1 MNYKYMVVYKKQDG
15 NIIYRACRTKP
26 KYNKGE
32 STSMGWYV
40 LDILHLYNGKAL
52 SYIEYDALLQRRLK
66 IRNITKYIDI
76 SLIEKVFYL
85 ILLMIILHQLM

>member
-1 MNYKYMVVYKKQDG
+1 VNYKYMIVYKKQDG

-52 SYIEYDALLQRRLK
+52 SYIDYDALLQRRLK

>member
-1 MNYKYMVVYKKQDG
+1 MNYKYMIVYKKQDG

-52 SYIEYDALLQRRLK
+52 SYIDYDALLQRRLK

>member
-1 MNYKYMVVYKKQDG
+1 MIVYKKQDG

-52 SYIEYDALLQRRLK
+52 SYIDYDALLQRRLK

>member
-1 MNYKYMVVYKKQDG
+1 MNYKYMIVYKKQDG
-15 NIIYRACRTKP
+15 NIIYRACRIKP

-40 LDILHLYNGKAL
+40 LDILHLYNSKAL
-52 SYIEYDALLQRRLK
+52 SYIDYDALLQRRLK
-66 IRNITKYIDI
+66 IRDITKYIDI

>member
-1 MNYKYMVVYKKQDG
+1 MNYKYMIVYKKQDG

-52 SYIEYDALLQRRLK
+52 SYIDYDALLQRRLK
-66 IRNITKYIDI
+66 IRDITKYINI

>member
-1 MNYKYMVVYKKQDG
+1 MVVYKKQNG

-32 STSMGWYV
+32 STSMGWNV

-52 SYIEYDALLQRRLK
+52 SYIDYDALLQRRLK
-66 IRNITKYIDI
+66 VKDI
-76 SLIEKVFYL
+76 SNYINLSVIEKLIYL
-85 ILLMIILHQLM
+85 ILICLVLHNYM

>member
-1 MNYKYMVVYKKQDG
+1 MNYKYMIVYKKQDG

-40 LDILHLYNGKAL
+40 VDILHLYNGKAL
-52 SYIEYDALLQRRLK
+52 SYIDYDALLQRRLK
-66 IRNITKYIDI
+66 IRDFAKYIDI
-76 SLIEKVFYL
+76 SLIEKVFYV

>member
-1 MNYKYMVVYKKQDG
+1 MIVYKKQDG

-26 KYNKGE
+26 KYSKGE

-40 LDILHLYNGKAL
+40 VDILHLYNGKAL
-52 SYIEYDALLQRRLK
+52 SYIDYDALLQRRLK
-66 IRNITKYIDI
+66 IRDITKYIDI
-76 SLIEKVFYL
+76 SLIEKVFYV

>member
-1 MNYKYMVVYKKQDG
+1 MNYKYMIVYKKQDG

-66 IRNITKYIDI
+66 IRDITKYIDI